1 MILTNEDIRSLLMKY
16 EEDVAFNNEVVL
28 SDVLNL
34 VETIRYWKTI
44 GQV

>member
-16 EEDVAFNNEVVL
+16 EEDAAFNNEVVL